1 MNLRDR
7 SSLSMPRSSA
17 TGVSPLVP
25 WFSLYGV
32 SHGTP
37 SRFGRGGRCRRCS
50 SISPRPWNTIEP
62 SSLAKVVLLI
72 LGPRATKYTQIFSW
86 KYFFPL
92 LDSVF
97 FPSYRDCEMEFRAS
111 AYLCPR
117 YFFFHIDPINLI
129 EFEEIL
135 CTYLFCIIKIIS
147 V

>member
-37 SRFGRGGRCRRCS
+37 SRFGRGGRCRRSS

-72 LGPRATKYTQIFSW
+72 LEPRATKYTQIFSW
-86 KYFFPL
+86 KCFFFPRAGFIL
-92 LDSVF
+92 QPSELIFHRNFINLQRCIFPDSNDNS
-97 FPSYRDCEMEFRAS
+97 SYRK
-111 AYLCPR
+111 LC
-117 YFFFHIDPINLI
+117 LI
-129 EFEEIL
+129 SFAFI
-135 CTYLFCIIKIIS
+135 FPPS
-147 V
+147 FVF